1 MSQQNKSQAQVAA
14 LEAKIAEQQLH
25 IEVLVSNMFAQ
36 KQRADELQK
45 ALGDTEQELEN
56 QQQANVF
63 VSGDMHER
71 HQLLQAAATKPV
83 RAFTQFDYFNEDTG
97 VCGGPDRD
105 YDVFM
110 GRTKEFNRSGC
121 VRLLIPDNYST
132 QDARRALIQFLELVD
147 DGQVENMRIPDR
159 DARNQS
165 DYGDAFD
172 AWLQS
177 QELPGKRQRLTP
189 GEVDRILDSEPRNWD
204 DDDGEGVEIP
214 F

>member
-1 MSQQNKSQAQVAA
+1 MNQQNKSESRVAA

-25 IEVLVSNMFAQ
+25 IEVLASNMFAQ
-36 KQRADELQK
+36 KQRADKLQ
-45 ALGDTEQELEN
+45 AAQQEAEQDRIN
-56 QQQANVF
+56 QEQANEF
-63 VSGDMHER
+63 VSGDIIER

-83 RAFTQFDYFNEDTG
+83 RAFTQFDYFNMNTG
-97 VCGGPDRD
+97 AIKHNRD

-110 GRTKEFNRSGC
+110 GRVKEFNRSGC
-121 VRLLIPDNYST
+121 VRLLIPDDYSA
-132 QDARRALIQFLELVD
+132 QDVRQALIQFLELVD

-159 DARNQS
+159 EARNQS